1 MSGPR
6 TGARQLLDLV
16 LDPGSWVSRDAA
28 PVDLGPSPAS
38 YAKDL
43 SAAQYRSGMSESI
56 ITGEGTPRGR
66 RAAVAA
72 CEFAFLAGSVGVAAA
87 ERLVLTVERATR
99 ERLPLVV
106 SPTSGGTRMQE
117 GTIAFLQMVKMF
129 IAVAQHRAAGLP
141 YLVYLCSPTTGGVLA
156 SWGSLGHVTVAE
168 PGALIGFLGPRVYE
182 AMHGEPFAPGVQ
194 LAENLYDHG
203 LIDAVVPPE
212 DLRENAADALEVLS
226 SPRAGLPDVPDVE
239 PDPVADVPC
248 PRWPSHPTGMTS
260 WRTRSAAR
268 TSPPASA
275 PSRARKARTAGVA
288 DAIAS
293 AGNKEW

>member
-16 LDPGSWVSRDAA
+16 LDPGSWVSWDAA

-43 SAAQYRSGMSESI
+43 SAAQDRSGMSESI
-56 ITGEGTPRGR
+56 ITGEGTLRGR
-66 RAAVAA
+66 RVAVAA

-106 SPTSGGTRMQE
+106 SPASGGTRMQE

-129 IAVAQHRAAGLP
+129 IAVAQHRRRGASLPGLP
-141 YLVYLCSPTTGGVLA
+141 AQPHHRRSAGVL
-156 SWGSLGHVTVAE
+156 GVPGHVTVAE

-182 AMHGEPFAPGVQ
+182 AMHGEPLAPSVQ

-260 WRTRSAAR
+260 WAHAFGSADF
-268 TSPPASA
+268 S
-275 PSRARKARTAGVA
+275 AGVRA
-288 DAIAS
+288 FAS
-293 AGNKEW
+293 KESPNWQGR